1 MKVLFAVNSESV
13 SDAIIKKYQKD
24 YREILSYKNVYYFN
38 AILKEIQQ
46 DKSYDRIVISE
57 DLEPFSNN
65 NYDSIDKFIF
75 EKLDSISDEAHD
87 SRGNEI
93 SIILIASDRHTKSS
107 SFLVKIFGIG
117 VYNALI
123 GNDRSMEE
131 VCRLINK
138 PRTKKEAKMYYRIDT
153 DDVNYR
159 AENENEVSE
168 LEIQN
173 ILTHFRKLGKN
184 SEKYVNSFDNIASQ
198 YTEEQLKI
206 IINCLPINV
215 KAVLEEYSPKY
226 QEIMSVGGAIVKGVK
241 PSGKVAREDMKR
253 TGVKIDIIE
262 NKLNQAKMTKP
273 IVIPNSV
280 KATKSTTAKK
290 VISIGQQKEKN
301 TIIPEKSTK
310 VVTKPEN
317 LASKKVV
324 DSKKNVDDI
333 ETVKKVKRVPENLEN
348 AERKVVKEGSR
359 IVSKADSGVR
369 KTVKPVRKVEE
380 VQTVKKVKKN
390 IEVEDELE
398 DIELPD
404 LDFKNEAISSKKEE
418 EEKIKRRGRPKKK
431 IEEVEEKPK
440 GKRGRPKKKV
450 IQEVT
455 EEPEEI
461 EDLMVP
467 FEEDEIIENPVIEDN
482 ELDDLVENT
491 DFSDDDLEDEIDFDD
506 LDDEDDEENLDLDDD
521 FGIEEDDD
529 DDLEDLD
536 DLDDIDSELEPEF
549 TEESFDEFE
558 DYDEY
563 GKYQTSANTGKDE
576 DDIDE
581 LYSEDILSDDEEDD
595 IELDDLED
603 DDNLEFEEE
612 DDEEEEEEEDDDD
625 DDMDY
630 YDEEYIDDESDELL
644 SDLDDTDDLSVL
656 DDLDEDNS
664 SDLISDL
671 DDEEDDE
678 LDFSNSNDEDDLSID
693 GFDDSNSNYDSG
705 FETESLESI
714 KPSIDYSMSSLNSL
728 MAKDKKIV
736 AFIGSPKN
744 GVSFL
749 VNSLADIFASVGI
762 NTAILDMTKNKNS
775 YYIYTK
781 NDENLRKIAYTSLEN
796 LQMGN
801 AEGIKVKNNLTV
813 YTALPNDGKDYS
825 NAEPILST
833 IVQNHSLVF
842 IDCDFDTDPS
852 YFGFSQEIYLVQS
865 MDILTIQPLTAFL
878 KELKTQGVLEPEK
891 VKIVINK
898 ELKVRGLTSKQIIGG
913 ISFYNDPA
921 MSYMTELFNKD
932 LVKYCSIPFDEIA
945 YSKYLECLL
954 NCKISVNGYSKNF
967 MNRLKNLGDMVYPL
981 TSRQTYS
988 PNAGSQG
995 YAQNNFSNSMNSTL
1009 NKMKKRF

>member
-87 SRGNEI
+87 SQGNEI

-153 DDVNYR
+153 DDVNYK

-184 SEKYVNSFDNIASQ
+184 SDRYVSSFDNIASQ
-198 YTEEQLKI
+198 YTDEQLKI

-241 PSGKVAREDMKR
+241 PSGKIAREDMKR

-262 NKLNQAKMTKP
+262 NKLNQSKMTKP

-280 KATKSTTAKK
+280 KTTKSTTAKK
-290 VISIGQQKEKN
+290 VISIGQQTEKES
-301 TIIPEKSTK
+301 PA
-310 VVTKPEN
+310 V
-317 LASKKVV
+317 SKKEVKV
-324 DSKKNVDDI
+324 ETRPAATRKVSPTSKNIDDEMITKMKKAPVNI
-333 ETVKKVKRVPENLEN
+333 ENG
-348 AERKVVKEGSR
+348 ERKVASKGSR
-359 IVSKADSGVR
+359 IVSREETEIR
-369 KTVKPVRKVEE
+369 KTVKPVRKVENI
-380 VQTVKKVKKN
+380 KKVRPAVQ
-390 IEVEDELE
+390 EELE

-404 LDFKNEAISSKKEE
+404 LDFENEVKVSANSEE
-418 EEKIKRRGRPKKK
+418 VKTKRRGRPKKNV
-431 IEEVEEKPK
+431 EEVQEKPK
-440 GKRGRPKKKV
+440 GKRGRPKKV
-450 IQEVT
+450 PIQEII
-455 EEPEEI
+455 EEPEEDEELLLSPDEEELEI
-461 EDLMVP
+461 E
-467 FEEDEIIENPVIEDN
+467 ENPVIENDKF
-482 ELDDLVENT
+482 DDLVDDADDIDVFDYEE
-491 DFSDDDLEDEIDFDD
+491 DDDNNDDFELDD
-506 LDDEDDEENLDLDDD
+506 LDDEDEIDLD
-521 FGIEEDDD
+521 EEDDEFESD
-529 DDLEDLD
+529 DEISDEDLEDLD
-536 DLDDIDSELEPEF
+536 DLDDFDDSDSEESEF
-549 TEESFDEFE
+549 TEEPFDEFD

-563 GKYQTSANTGKDE
+563 GQYQNSDNKENTE
-576 DDIDE
+576 ENIDE
-581 LYSEDILSDDEEDD
+581 LYDEDILTDENDDDL
-595 IELDDLED
+595 ELDDLED
-603 DDNLEFEEE
+603 EE
-612 DDEEEEEEEDDDD
+612 DFDLDEKSEDDVDD
-625 DDMDY
+625 
-630 YDEEYIDDESDELL
+630 SDELL
-644 SDLDDTDDLSVL
+644 SDFDDTDDLIDL
-656 DDLDEDNS
+656 DDLNEDDN

-671 DDEEDDE
+671 DEDDE
-678 LDFSNSNDEDDLSID
+678 ILTTGAEEDVSLIGNNDLSID
-693 GFDDSNSNYDSG
+693 DFQENTSNYDAG
-705 FETESLESI
+705 YETESLESI

-749 VNSLADIFASVGI
+749 VNNLAEIFATVGI

-775 YYIYTK
+775 YYIYTQ
-781 NDENLRKIAYTSLEN
+781 NEETLRKIAYTSLEN

-825 NAEPILST
+825 SAEPILST
-833 IVQNHSLVF
+833 LVQNHSLVL

-891 VKIVINK
+891 VKVVINK
-898 ELKVRGLTSKQIIGG
+898 ELKVRGLTNKAIIGG
-913 ISFYNDPA
+913 MSFYNDPA
-921 MSYMTELFNKD
+921 MAYMTELFNKD
-932 LVKYCSIPFDEIA
+932 VVKYCSIPFDEIA
-945 YSKYLECLL
+945 YSKYLESIL
-954 NCKISVNGYSKNF
+954 NCKVLINGYSKNF
-967 MNRLKNLGDMVYPL
+967 MNKLRILGDMVYPL

-988 PNAGSQG
+988 QNSGFQG
-995 YAQNNFSNSMNSTL
+995 YNQNNFSNSMNNTL
-1009 NKMKKRF
+1009 NKMKKKF